1 MASILFLI
9 RTTQRSEFRSNDLKN
24 KNLFFKFFKRF
35 WNANEILN
43 ISKINMAL
51 LTYVSS
57 KIPTPRD
64 VVR

>member
-9 RTTQRSEFRSNDLKN
+9 RTTQRSEFSGGGGGN
-24 KNLFFKFFKRF
+24 KNLFVKFFKRF
-35 WNANEILN
+35 WNVNEILN

>member
-24 KNLFFKFFKRF
+24 KNLFVKFFKRF
-35 WNANEILN
+35 WNVNEILN

-51 LTYVSS
+51 LTYVWPS
-57 KIPTPRD
+57 
-64 VVR
+64 

>member
-24 KNLFFKFFKRF
+24 KNLFVKFFKRF
-35 WNANEILN
+35 WNVNEILN

-57 KIPTPRD
+57 KIPTPRA